1 MKFKNKTVFIS
12 GVNRGLGKSI
22 FEKFLKE
29 GAIIIC
35 TVRKKNKKFSEYLK
49 NLKLKYK
56 NKVQVLYLDFENK
69 DKLISGLNK
78 IKKNV
83 IFDILINNAG
93 YASGSILEMTKIEEI
108 EKNFQINFFAHLLI
122 IQKLLP
128 NLKKSKNASIINIGS
143 ISSFL
148 NHKGTIA
155 YGSSKASIAFA
166 TKVMA
171 NEFQRYKIRVNAIAP
186 SAINTEMLKKM
197 DKNSKLRL
205 LKDTNL
211 KKPHSVKTIVNKI
224 LLLSSSK
231 LTNINGKIIKKF

>member
-29 GAIIIC
+29 GADIIC
-35 TVRKKNKKFSEYLK
+35 TVRKKNKTFSDYLK
-49 NLKLKYK
+49 NLKSNYR
-56 NKVQVLYLDFENK
+56 NKIQVLYLDFENR
-69 DKLISGLNK
+69 DKLVLGLNK
-78 IKKNV
+78 IKKNT
-83 IFDILINNAG
+83 IIDILINNAG
-93 YASGSILEMTKIEEI
+93 YASGSILEMTKIDEI
-108 EKNFQINFFAHLLI
+108 EKNFQINFFAHIQI

-128 NLKKSKNASIINIGS
+128 NLKKSEDPSIINVGS

-171 NEFQRYKIRVNAIAP
+171 NEFRRYKIRVNAIAP
-186 SAINTEMLKKM
+186 SAINTDMLKKM
-197 DKNSKLRL
+197 DNKSKIRL
-205 LKDTNL
+205 LKDTNI

-224 LLLSSSK
+224 ILLSSSK
-231 LTNINGKIIKKF
+231 LNHINGKIIKNF

>member
-29 GAIIIC
+29 GANIIC
-35 TVRKKNKKFSEYLK
+35 TVRKKNKTFSKYLE
-49 NLKLKYK
+49 NLKLVYK
-56 NKVQVLYLDFENK
+56 NKIRILYLDFENK
-69 DKLISGLNK
+69 EKLIAGLNK
-78 IKKNV
+78 IKKNIIIDV
-83 IFDILINNAG
+83 LINNAG

-108 EKNFQINFFAHLLI
+108 EKNFQINFYAPIII

-128 NLKKSKNASIINIGS
+128 NLKKSKNPSIINIGS

-186 SAINTEMLKKM
+186 SAINTDMLKKM
-197 DKNSKLRL
+197 DKNSRLRL
-205 LKDTNL
+205 LKDTNIQ
-211 KKPHSVKTIVNKI
+211 KPLSVKKIVRKV

-231 LTNINGKIIKKF
+231 LNNINGKIIKNF

>member
-83 IFDILINNAG
+83 IIDILINNAG